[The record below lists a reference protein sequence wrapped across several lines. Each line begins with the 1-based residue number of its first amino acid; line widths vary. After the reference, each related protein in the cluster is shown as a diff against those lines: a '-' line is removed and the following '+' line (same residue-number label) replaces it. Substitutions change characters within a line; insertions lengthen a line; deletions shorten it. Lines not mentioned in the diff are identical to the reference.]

1 MRKVLGSGCW
11 IWSALALVAALGIAA
26 AGCNQLQTVDTGTG
40 GVTPVTG
47 VTTTEAG
54 VTTTAV
60 VAPTTT
66 LTPASTP
73 TTVALASSETRLPNG
88 HIKACGIIKEV
99 WVTGGVRHLKIDYVD
114 FLTGA
119 AADAAAIADGVI
131 HPGEHVD
138 DDYYTRNNNTKL
150 RTFDVSNSVVI
161 TTYSLEEPI
170 DAADSPLGWG
180 EAMIMWGSGVGPM
193 TEGEA
198 TIKNGLWWIE
208 RDGNTIVKIDE
219 QWVP

>member
-1 MRKVLGSGCW
+1 MRQVRESRSW
-11 IWSALALVAALGIAA
+11 IWLVVALVAILGLAA
-26 AGCNQLQTVDTGTG
+26 AGCNELKTVDTGASV
-40 GVTPVTG
+40 VTPATG

-54 VTTTAV
+54 VTTTV
-60 VAPTTT
+60 GSVPTTT

-73 TTVALASSETRLPNG
+73 TTVALASSESLLSNG

-99 WVTGGVRHLKIDYVD
+99 SVTGGVRHLKIDYVD

-119 AADAAAIADGVI
+119 AADAAAVAAGEIS
-131 HPGEHVD
+131 PGEHVD
-138 DDYYTRNNNTKL
+138 DDYFVSNVNPKL

-161 TTYSLEEPI
+161 TTYSVEIPLDVA
-170 DAADSPLGWG
+170 DAPFPWS
-180 EAMIMWGSGVGPM
+180 ECMVMWGGASGVL
-193 TEGEA
+193 TDAEVSL
-198 TIKNGLWWIE
+198 KDGLWWIE